1 MTQGERVNQIRKT
14 LDLTLEKFG
23 EKLGVQK
30 SSISK
35 IEKDRVALSDQ
46 MAKSICREYNVNYDY
61 LMYGE
66 GEMFDDL
73 PQTIVDELCV
83 QYELNDFDK
92 ALVEMYVSLPA
103 GSRERIKEYM
113 KQLVKKVGGD
123 QPEGGPES
131 LPGRQLGADLVQ
143 QIQRLVAADDAF
155 VGAEGGTLGLVDHA
169 VEHIQQSL
177 HVLFFHRSFVPFSVL
192 QDVSPAFFP
201 IPRRW
206 APADTS
212 PEAGRSGSSHGPW
225 WS

>member
-73 PQTIVDELCV
+73 PQTIVDELCA
-83 QYELNDFDK
+83 QYNLNDFDK
-92 ALVEMYVSLPA
+92 ALVEMYVSLPV

-113 KQLVKKVGGD
+113 KQLVKKVGWD
-123 QPEGGPES
+123 KTE
-131 LPGRQLGADLVQ
+131 
-143 QIQRLVAADDAF
+143 
-155 VGAEGGTLGLVDHA
+155 
-169 VEHIQQSL
+169 
-177 HVLFFHRSFVPFSVL
+177 
-192 QDVSPAFFP
+192 
-201 IPRRW
+201 
-206 APADTS
+206 
-212 PEAGRSGSSHGPW
+212 
-225 WS
+225 

>member
-73 PQTIVDELCV
+73 PQTIVDELCA
-83 QYELNDFDK
+83 QYNLNDFDK
-92 ALVEMYVSLPA
+92 AIVEMYVSLPT

-113 KQLVKKVGGD
+113 KQLVKKVGWD
-123 QPEGGPES
+123 KTE
-131 LPGRQLGADLVQ
+131 
-143 QIQRLVAADDAF
+143 
-155 VGAEGGTLGLVDHA
+155 
-169 VEHIQQSL
+169 
-177 HVLFFHRSFVPFSVL
+177 
-192 QDVSPAFFP
+192 
-201 IPRRW
+201 
-206 APADTS
+206 
-212 PEAGRSGSSHGPW
+212 
-225 WS
+225 